1 MSQRGMTTPLAKT
14 RAGVRPALLP
24 RVLLFVLVLAVFWF
38 GGFLQFAE
46 SLPRESDHSDQSTD
60 AIVVLTGGADRIKA
74 GLALLSEQRATRMFV
89 SGVDRGTGQKDLQD
103 LLPEKRDVLTCCVD
117 LGHEALDTRDNAK
130 EAALWM
136 HKRGYRSLRLVTSA
150 YHMPRAL
157 LRFRHAMPDFR
168 IVPHAVETT
177 HVKLDEWWFW
187 PGTAHLLASEFNKY
201 ALGLITVRVAG
212 SRRPVHDE

>member
-1 MSQRGMTTPLAKT
+1 MSQRGLNTPLAKT

-24 RVLLFVLVLAVFWF
+24 RLLALVVFVAVFWF

-46 SLPRESDHSDQSTD
+46 NLPRDSDQSGEKTD
-60 AIVVLTGGADRIKA
+60 AIVVLTGGADRLQA
-74 GLALLSEQRATRMFV
+74 GLDLLGSQLATRVFV
-89 SGVDRGTGQKDLQD
+89 SGVDQGTGQKDLQD
-103 LLPEKRDVLTCCVD
+103 RLPESREMLTCCVD

-130 EAALWM
+130 ETALWM
-136 HKRGYRSLRLVTSA
+136 HKQGYRSLRLVTSA

-168 IVPHAVETT
+168 IVPHPVESA

-201 ALGLITVRVAG
+201 ALGLLTVRVAG
-212 SRRPVHDE
+212 SRRPVREE